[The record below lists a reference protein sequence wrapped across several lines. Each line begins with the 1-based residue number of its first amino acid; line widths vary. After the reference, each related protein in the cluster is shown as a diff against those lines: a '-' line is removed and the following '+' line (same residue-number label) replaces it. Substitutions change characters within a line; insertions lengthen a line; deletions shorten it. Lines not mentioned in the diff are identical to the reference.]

1 MYSLLCTP
9 LITVPQNVIAVEK
22 CRIVTVSPTD
32 TKNTYV
38 MTLVDAP
45 PINVLP
51 PHFTMG
57 EIDKSDE

>member
-9 LITVPQNVIAVEK
+9 IITIPQNVISIEK
-22 CRIVTVSPTD
+22 CRIVAVTPTD
-32 TKNTYV
+32 NKNTYV

-51 PHFTMG
+51 PNFTMG
-57 EIDKSDE
+57 EIDK

>member
-9 LITVPQNVIAVEK
+9 IITIPQNAIAVEK
-22 CRIVTVSPTD
+22 CRIVSVTPTD

-38 MTLVDAP
+38 MTLVNAP

-51 PHFTMG
+51 PKFTVD